1 MTPHP
6 EETDVTDNSPYLVSY
21 HWLAN
26 RLGTPGLSIVDG
38 SWYLPAMGRDPK
50 AEHAESRIPG
60 AVLFDQD
67 DIVDPN
73 SSLPH
78 ALPPAEL
85 FAEKV
90 GALGISDGDTI
101 VVYDGPG
108 FFSAPRV
115 WWLFRHFGAEKVY
128 LLDGG
133 FDGWKAGDLPVET
146 STAPEK
152 APRNFTAKSKEDV
165 ASFADMQAV
174 VSEGSRQIADARPAG
189 RFTGEVPEPREGMR
203 SGHMPGAKSVP
214 VTSLAE
220 NGKMKSPKALR
231 ALFESSSVD
240 LSRPVVTTCGSGV
253 TAAAISFALT
263 SLGHQDVKLYD
274 GSWSEWGSR
283 SDTPVETGEA

>member
-1 MTPHP
+1 MTD
-6 EETDVTDNSPYLVSY
+6 TSPYLVSY

-38 SWYLPAMGRDPK
+38 SWYLPAMGRDHK
-50 AEHAESRIPG
+50 AEFAESRIPG

-67 DIVDPN
+67 DIVDPS

-78 ALPPAEL
+78 ALPPADL

-90 GALGISDGDTI
+90 GALGIAETDTI

-133 FDGWKAGDLPVET
+133 FDGWKAGDLPLET
-146 STAPEK
+146 SGPAPK
-152 APRNFTAKSKEDV
+152 TPRSFNAAPKDDV
-165 ASFADMQAV
+165 ASLADMRSIV
-174 VSEGSRQIADARPAG
+174 VEGNRQIADARPAG
-189 RFTGEVPEPREGMR
+189 RFTGELPEPREGMR
-203 SGHMPGAKSVP
+203 SGHMPGAKNVP
-214 VTSLAE
+214 VISLAE
-220 NGKMKSPKALR
+220 NGKMKSLKALR
-231 ALFESSSVD
+231 DLFNSSSVD
-240 LSRPVVTTCGSGV
+240 LSKPVVTTCGSGV
-253 TAAAISFALT
+253 TAAAISFALA
-263 SLGHQDVKLYD
+263 SLGHEDVRLYD

-283 SDTPVETGEA
+283 SDTPVEAGDA